1 MDYYGPTVRPRSI
14 PIHALI
20 SVALPPGITAEAL
33 SLNVVFISR
42 DALGVFHWSLTISLY
57 FCFLFLF
64 LQLKEF
70 KYLGFYKNDS
80 TNGCCFI
87 FLSGLHFFH
96 VVVGFIIIGIT
107 SNSVLNTVMMNL
119 YSYLVISVNLYLTV
133 QILYWHF
140 VEVVWLFIF
149 LILFYY
155 YIYFFLWG
163 SFMFLFSYN

>member
-1 MDYYGPTVRPRSI
+1 MVSS
-14 PIHALI
+14 LI
-20 SVALPPGITAEAL
+20 LMFVEVIFVPDPCELTFANTILLSNAAL

-155 YIYFFLWG
+155 YIYSSRNSLI
-163 SFMFLFSYN
+163 L